1 MQARLEIIPQ
11 LNEKALRCH
20 KLESQMQKLNADNQ
34 ELMQRL
40 DESEGLSDMVE
51 KMTET
56 LLKKD
61 DDMDNLRG

>member
-1 MQARLEIIPQ
+1 MI
-11 LNEKALRCH
+11 
-20 KLESQMQKLNADNQ
+20 KLNADNQ